1 MIRRLL
7 TVNPAQRPSASDT
20 LQLPWVAG
28 GTAPD
33 RPLDIVPEL
42 SRFTRS
48 QKLQKAGQRLL
59 RLQSAG
65 MMGILQQA
73 GAEGQRQSQG
83 GEV

>member
-7 TVNPAQRPSASDT
+7 TVSPAQRPSASDT

-28 GTAPD
+28 GAAPD
-33 RPLDIVPEL
+33 TPLDVVPEL
-42 SRFTRS
+42 SRFMRS

-65 MMGILQQA
+65 MIKIVQQA
-73 GAEGQRQSQG
+73 GAEGQR
-83 GEV
+83 